1 MFKPKGRFSDYTF
14 KKYIQSYAID
24 KRYTWKK
31 KDVKRL
37 KIKATDRTTKYEDN
51 KF

>member
-1 MFKPKGRFSDYTF
+1 MLSIRD
-14 KKYIQSYAID
+14 ILE
-24 KRYTWKK
+24 KK